1 LVLEECQ
8 LASGDIPVERD
19 KLHMLGDVI
28 FEAQLLLK
36 AKYVESLPGNLQS
49 FKEFLIKHNKGTYL
63 LTGNVENGRIS
74 VLVENGKVSSILFV
88 ESYTGERIVGEKSL
102 DILLNIFSQPNTTLR
117 VFEVR
122 EEKEAVEVQ
131 KEKTEQPAPSVK
143 SAEKPQA
150 TTFPSKTIEL
160 DPEKLQRFKQEF
172 RQIANE
178 TAEAY
183 GCRIVDLVY
192 EIVGDD
198 LTILIAL
205 KKKGIF
211 GKCLEKEFA
220 ETIKNDLPLLRE
232 NYDLKLNI
240 ILKTSLEE

>member
-1 LVLEECQ
+1 
-8 LASGDIPVERD
+8 LATGDVPVERD
-19 KLHMLGDVI
+19 KLHMLDDVI

-49 FKEFLIKHNKGTYL
+49 FKEFLIKRNKGTYL
-63 LTGNVENGRIS
+63 LTGNVENGRVS

-88 ESYTGERIVGEKSL
+88 DSYTGERIVGEKSL
-102 DILLNIFSQPNTTLR
+102 VVLMNILSQPDTTLR

-143 SAEKPQA
+143 SAEKPKA
-150 TTFPSKTIEL
+150 TTSPSKTIEL
-160 DPEKLQRFKQEF
+160 DTEKLQRFKREF

-192 EIVGDD
+192 EIIGDD
-198 LTILIAL
+198 LTILISL
-205 KKKGIF
+205 KKKGMF
-211 GKCLEKEFA
+211 GRCLEEEFA